1 MPRHK
6 FNLGDIVKWHGKK
19 HEVVKVKIIN
29 FNQICYELDVLD
41 SKTINEEELEAVK

>member
-1 MPRHK
+1 MRHEFK
-6 FNLGDIVKWHGKK
+6 IGEQVRWYGKK

-29 FNQICYELDVLD
+29 FNQICYELDVLG